1 MSYLE
6 SFSSTLP
13 IVFLVISGFLLRK
26 LHFFGN
32 NTVNDIKK
40 LVVNVSLPLMLF
52 NAFATM
58 VFELRYLWIVASLF
72 FGPVLLMF
80 LSRKLGPIFGIQSRF
95 FPFLMTGFEA
105 GMMGYAIFSSIYGI
119 ENIPKFAIFDLGQVL
134 FVVLVFIP
142 TMGSID
148 QERTNLKQT
157 LLSFIK
163 MPVIIAIF
171 SGLILNLGGLYPV
184 LTGFPL
190 TNAFVQTTTI
200 LGSVTI
206 PMVALVLGYDLNL
219 NLAAISKPLKTVVIR
234 MTTWVVL
241 GYLFTHFIVGQLLG
255 LGEIY
260 QAAAWILL
268 IMPPPFVIPLFL
280 TQSEESDRNYIANT
294 LSLSTIISLFA
305 VVIVRAFFPL

>member
-13 IVFLVISGFLLRK
+13 IVLLVILGVLLRK
-26 LHFFGN
+26 LRFLRDSTIDDF
-32 NTVNDIKK
+32 KK
-40 LVVNVSLPLMLF
+40 LVVNISLPLVLL

-58 VFELRYLWIVASLF
+58 AFELRYLWIVASLF
-72 FGPVLLMF
+72 LACVVLLF
-80 LSRKLGPIFGIQSRF
+80 SSRKLGSIFGIQSRF

-105 GMMGYAIFSSIYGI
+105 GMMGYAIFGSIYGL

-142 TMGSID
+142 TMGSIH

-171 SGLILNLGGLYPV
+171 SGLLLNLSGLYPL

-190 TNAFVQTTTI
+190 TNAVLQTTTI

-219 NLAAISKPLKTVVIR
+219 QLAAISKPLKTMAIR

-241 GYLFTHFIVGQLLG
+241 GYLFTHFIVSQLLG
-255 LGEIY
+255 LGTIY

-268 IMPPPFVIPLFL
+268 IMPPPFVIPLFM
-280 TQSEESDRNYIANT
+280 TQSEESDRTYIANT
-294 LSLSTIISLFA
+294 LSLSTVISLFA
-305 VVIVRAFFPL
+305 VVIVRALFPL